1 MTLGINRQN
10 EAVNLSLFHPCRPPN
25 GIDTSSDCFRKVHGI
40 TRPRAS
46 TLQHAPQ
53 RPPPVW
59 LTDSCGQGSR
69 RSHDSSDLTGRIER
83 RTKSEV
89 LLNSILLHMLSGK
102 RAGTEAVHRTPVS
115 SSHATSL
122 AAMSW
127 FARTL
132 PCSLIGP
139 GRHWQLRFQE
149 WIIMDQNRSDGHF
162 CLSTS
167 SSKPPQQAIGYT
179 TWTARP
185 RPQRVHS
192 GNE

>member
-1 MTLGINRQN
+1 MKPSTS
-10 EAVNLSLFHPCRPPN
+10 LSSTPV
-25 GIDTSSDCFRKVHGI
+25 G
-40 TRPRAS
+40 PRMAS
-46 TLQHAPQ
+46 TLHLTVSGKSMASPG
-53 RPPPVW
+53 RGPPPCSTPRKGHHQSGSQT
-59 LTDSCGQGSR
+59 LSCGQGSR

-102 RAGTEAVHRTPVS
+102 PAGTEAVHRTPVS

-149 WIIMDQNRSDGHF
+149 WIIMDQNQSDGHF
-162 CLSTS
+162 CLGTS